1 MVATLTGMK
10 RKVCLVG
17 DEGVGKTSI
26 VRRFAHAAFD
36 EGYMRTVGTM
46 VSKRDMNVPEM
57 GHIVTLLIWDISG
70 QRDFVDLFK
79 EAYFKHIRG
88 IVPVF
93 DLTRPE
99 TFESLHEWLGETVAS
114 APQVPMTVL
123 ANKADLTGE
132 RRIAD
137 SQVKGFCSPRSI
149 SWMKTSARTGQNV
162 ETAFHHLAGEM
173 ARR

>member
-26 VRRFAHAAFD
+26 VHRFAYGAFD
-36 EGYMRTVGTM
+36 EEYMHTVGTM
-46 VSKRDMNVPEM
+46 VSKRDVSVPET
-57 GHIVTLLIWDISG
+57 GHTVSLLIWDISG
-70 QRDFVDLFK
+70 RRDFVDLFK
-79 EAYFKHIRG
+79 KAYFKHVRG
-88 IVPVF
+88 IVAVF

-99 TFESLHEWLGETVAS
+99 TFESLHEWLGETDAS
-114 APQVPMTVL
+114 APQIPTVVL

-132 RRIAD
+132 RIIQD
-137 SQVKGFCSPRSI
+137 SGIKDFCSPRAI
-149 SWMKTSARTGQNV
+149 SWLKTSARTGENV
-162 ETAFHHLAGEM
+162 EAAFRHLAGEM

>member
-17 DEGVGKTSI
+17 DEGVGKTSL
-26 VRRFAHAAFD
+26 VRRFAHGAFD
-36 EGYMRTVGTM
+36 EEYMRTVGTM
-46 VSKRDMNVPEM
+46 VSKRDVNVPET

-70 QRDFVDLFK
+70 RRDFVDLFK
-79 EAYFKHIRG
+79 KAYFKHVRG
-88 IVPVF
+88 IVAVF

-99 TFESLHEWLGETVAS
+99 TFESLHEWLGETEAS
-114 APQVPMTVL
+114 APQVPTVVL

-132 RRIAD
+132 RRIED
-137 SQVKGFCSPRSI
+137 SQIKGFCSPRSL
-149 SWMKTSARTGQNV
+149 SWMKTSARTGENV
-162 ETAFHHLAGEM
+162 EAAFRHLAGEM

>member
-26 VRRFAHAAFD
+26 VRRFAHGAFD
-36 EGYMRTVGTM
+36 EEYIRTVGTM
-46 VSKRDMNVPEM
+46 VSKREVSVPEA
-57 GHIVTLLIWDISG
+57 GLIVTLLIWDISG
-70 QRDFVDLFK
+70 QRDFVHLFK
-79 EAYFKHIRG
+79 EAYFKHVRG
-88 IVPVF
+88 IVAVF

-99 TFESLHEWLGETVAS
+99 TFESLHEWLGEADASTPQIPTV
-114 APQVPMTVL
+114 VL

-132 RRIAD
+132 RRIED
-137 SQVKGFCSPRSI
+137 SQVKGFCSLRSL
-149 SWMKTSARTGQNV
+149 SWLKTSARTGENV
-162 ETAFHHLAGEM
+162 ETAFRHLAGEM